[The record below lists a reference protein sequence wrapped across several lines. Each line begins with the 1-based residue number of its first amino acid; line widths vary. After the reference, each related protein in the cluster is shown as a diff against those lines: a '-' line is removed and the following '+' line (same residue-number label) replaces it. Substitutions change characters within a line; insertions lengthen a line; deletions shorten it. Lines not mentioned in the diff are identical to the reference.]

1 MLININDEKEYIRAS
16 ERIERQMRENG
27 YSEEQVR
34 KMMDKP
40 EVDIICD
47 NEDIIQVF
55 TDIKESEDQLD
66 ITYEM
71 IEE

>member
-1 MLININDEKEYIRAS
+1 MLINLNDEKEYIRVS

-27 YSEEQVR
+27 YSEEQIR
-34 KMMDKP
+34 TMMDKP

-55 TDIKESEDQLD
+55 TDIKESEDQPD
-66 ITYEM
+66 IIYEM

>member
-1 MLININDEKEYIRAS
+1 MLINLNDEKEYIRVS

-27 YSEEQVR
+27 YSEEQIR
-34 KMMDKP
+34 TMMDKP